1 MAISVEVPKLGNTV
15 EECIVARW
23 LKHKGDSVSE
33 GDVVAEIETDK
44 ATFEVAAPASGILL
58 ETFFEEGAL
67 APVFTR
73 LFVIGEPGETVTKAD
88 SPVRAADETAGST
101 NGNPSL
107 MAPAMAPAI
116 ALAPALQSRGREG
129 AISPR
134 ARRFAKERNFYP
146 ERVNGSGPG
155 GRILE
160 RDLSSLYESAAI
172 VPSSTAI
179 VPSPA
184 ASIPSL
190 GARVSSI
197 REKIARRM
205 RESLASTAQYT
216 MHASAGAGGLLALR
230 SRLPREININH
241 LVTFCTVETL
251 LEIPSLNAEF
261 RDGRIVTH
269 AHVNLG
275 FACDTPRGLLV
286 PVVRSAETLYID
298 ELAARMKDLA
308 ALAVSGHIAADDLAG
323 ATFTISNLGNLG
335 IEAFTPLLNPPQVAI
350 LGIGAIQL
358 KPVRRNGSIEFADA
372 IGLSLTCDHQVID
385 GAPGARFLQ
394 VLKRNIENVES
405 LCAIH

>member
-15 EECIVARW
+15 EECIIARW
-23 LKHKGDSVSE
+23 LKRQGDSVSE

-44 ATFEVAAPASGILL
+44 ATFEVTAPASGTLL
-58 ETFFEEGAL
+58 ETCFEEGAL

-73 LFVIGEPGETVTKAD
+73 LFVIGEPGETVDGDAGASGPGTEAAEPHPRERVE
-88 SPVRAADETAGST
+88 SLRTEPEMVRAPEGSAHK
-101 NGNPSL
+101 SHL
-107 MAPAMAPAI
+107 
-116 ALAPALQSRGREG
+116 
-129 AISPR
+129 SPR
-134 ARRFAKERNFYP
+134 ARRFAKERNFHP

-160 RDLSSLYESAAI
+160 LDLRTLYDSG
-172 VPSSTAI
+172 S
-179 VPSPA
+179 
-184 ASIPSL
+184 
-190 GARVSSI
+190 RVSSI

-216 MHASAGAGGLLALR
+216 MHASAGAGGMLALR
-230 SRLPREININH
+230 SRLPREINVNH
-241 LVTFCTVETL
+241 LVTFCCIETL

-261 RDGRIVTH
+261 RDGRIVVH
-269 AHVNLG
+269 SHVNLG

-286 PVVRSAETLYID
+286 PVVHNAETLYLD

-308 ALAVSGHIAADDLAG
+308 ALAVAGSIGADDLAG

-350 LGIGAIQL
+350 LGVGAIQV
-358 KPVRRNGSIEFADA
+358 KPVRRNGSIEFTDT

>member
-23 LKHKGDSVSE
+23 LKHPGDSVAE

-44 ATFEVAAPASGILL
+44 ATFEVTAPAKGMLL

-73 LFVIGEPGETVTKAD
+73 LFVIGEPGETIHGAAELDGPGV
-88 SPVRAADETAGST
+88 SPEARSEPAEIERPVHGQAHEPAPHAHAEVRPFE
-101 NGNPSL
+101 
-107 MAPAMAPAI
+107 
-116 ALAPALQSRGREG
+116 GRL
-129 AISPR
+129 SPR
-134 ARRFAKERNFYP
+134 ARRFAKERNFHP
-146 ERVNGSGPG
+146 EQVNGSGPG

-160 RDLSSLYESAAI
+160 RDLRSLYDAAAI
-172 VPSSTAI
+172 PSS
-179 VPSPA
+179 
-184 ASIPSL
+184 
-190 GARVSSI
+190 GARISSI

-216 MHASAGAGGLLALR
+216 LHASAGAGGLLALR
-230 SRLPREININH
+230 SRLPREINVNH
-241 LVTFCTVETL
+241 LVTFCTIETL
-251 LEIPSLNAEF
+251 LEVPSLNAEF
-261 RDGRIVTH
+261 REGRIVTH

-286 PVVRSAETLYID
+286 PVVHNAETLYLD

-308 ALAVSGHIAADDLAG
+308 GLAVAGYITADDLAG

-350 LGIGAIQL
+350 LGVGAVQL

>member
-15 EECIVARW
+15 EECIIARW
-23 LKHKGDSVSE
+23 LKRQGDSVSE

-44 ATFEVAAPASGILL
+44 ATFEVTAPANGTLL

-73 LFVIGEPGETVTKAD
+73 LFVIGEPGEVVDKAD
-88 SPVRAADETAGST
+88 ASDPGNETAEPHPRERVESLRIEPEMVRAPEASAHK
-101 NGNPSL
+101 
-107 MAPAMAPAI
+107 
-116 ALAPALQSRGREG
+116 SRL
-129 AISPR
+129 SPR
-134 ARRFAKERNFYP
+134 ARRFAKERNFHP

-160 RDLSSLYESAAI
+160 QDLRTLYDSG
-172 VPSSTAI
+172 S
-179 VPSPA
+179 
-184 ASIPSL
+184 
-190 GARVSSI
+190 RVSSI

-216 MHASAGAGGLLALR
+216 MHASAGAGSMLTLR
-230 SRLPREININH
+230 SRLPREINVNH
-241 LVTFCTVETL
+241 LVTFCTIETL
-251 LEIPSLNAEF
+251 LEVPSLNAEF

-286 PVVRSAETLYID
+286 PVVHNAETLYLD

-308 ALAVSGHIAADDLAG
+308 ALAVAGSIGADDLAG

-350 LGIGAIQL
+350 LGVGAIQV
-358 KPVRRNGSIEFADA
+358 KPVRRTGGIEFADT

-385 GAPGARFLQ
+385 GAPGARFMQ

>member
-23 LKHKGDSVSE
+23 LKRPGESVSE

-44 ATFEVAAPASGILL
+44 ATFEVTAPANGTLL
-58 ETFFEEGAL
+58 EIFFEEGAL
-67 APVFTR
+67 APVFTK
-73 LFVIGEPGETVTKAD
+73 LFVIGEPGETISRDDAPARTTNG
-88 SPVRAADETAGST
+88 TAGSIASK
-101 NGNPSL
+101 PSL
-107 MAPAMAPAI
+107 AVA
-116 ALAPALQSRGREG
+116 APALQSRDREG

-160 RDLSSLYESAAI
+160 GDLRSLYDS
-172 VPSSTAI
+172 
-179 VPSPA
+179 
-184 ASIPSL
+184 
-190 GARVSSI
+190 GARISSI
-197 REKIARRM
+197 REKIGRRM

-216 MHASAGAGGLLALR
+216 MHASAGAEGLLALR

-241 LVTFCTVETL
+241 LVTFCTIETL
-251 LEIPSLNAEF
+251 LDVPSLNAEF

-269 AHVNLG
+269 SHVNLG

-286 PVVRSAETLYID
+286 PVVRNAETLYID

-308 ALAVSGHIAADDLAG
+308 ALAVAGSIAADDLAG

-350 LGIGAIQL
+350 LGVGAIQL
-358 KPVRRNGSIEFADA
+358 KAVRRNGGIEFADA

-405 LCAIH
+405 LGAIH

>member
-23 LKHKGDSVSE
+23 LKRPGDSVAE

-44 ATFEVAAPASGILL
+44 ATFEVTAPAKGTLL

-73 LFVIGEPGETVTKAD
+73 LFIIGEPGETIHGAEALREPAEIERSVHTTVHAHE
-88 SPVRAADETAGST
+88 P
-101 NGNPSL
+101 
-107 MAPAMAPAI
+107 APHAHAELP
-116 ALAPALQSRGREG
+116 PFEGRL
-129 AISPR
+129 SPR
-134 ARRFAKERNFYP
+134 ARRFAKERNFHP
-146 ERVNGSGPG
+146 EQVNGSGPG

-160 RDLSSLYESAAI
+160 RDLRSLYDAAA
-172 VPSSTAI
+172 VPSS
-179 VPSPA
+179 
-184 ASIPSL
+184 
-190 GARVSSI
+190 GARISSI
-197 REKIARRM
+197 REKIAKRM
-205 RESLASTAQYT
+205 RESLAATAQYT
-216 MHASAGAGGLLALR
+216 LHTSAGAEGLLALR
-230 SRLPREININH
+230 SRMPREINVNH
-241 LVTFCTVETL
+241 LVTFCTIETL
-251 LEIPSLNAEF
+251 LEVPSLNAEF
-261 RDGRIVTH
+261 REGRIVTH

-286 PVVRSAETLYID
+286 PVVRNAETLYLD

-308 ALAVSGHIAADDLAG
+308 GLAVAGHIAADDLAG

-350 LGIGAIQL
+350 LGVGAVQL
-358 KPVRRNGSIEFADA
+358 KPVRRNGTVEFVDT